1 MSLLAANVWHW
12 WIAVLLVPGAILAV
26 VATVLG
32 YLRKVE
38 ALKYPNGRR
47 R

>member
-26 VATVLG
+26 LATVVG

-38 ALKYPNGRR
+38 SIKYPKNHR
-47 R
+47 